1 MKIYTIIL
9 LLIPLQIRKLLKID
23 PLFVPGKS
31 SNRLSTISRTDPCK
45 KNAWVAVGLFCK
57 CIMNMSPTT
66 YRVVRTLYV
75 NRTGSLQIRKLLKI
89 GPLFDPGKSS
99 NRLSTISRTDPCKKI
114 AWVAVGLFCK
124 SIIYMKP
131 NNVPG
136 RTYIVRKPDRFDST
150 SDMGVAPIN
159 IHYTLQSPN

>member
-31 SNRLSTISRTDPCK
+31 SNRLSTMSRID
-45 KNAWVAVGLFCK
+45 F
-57 CIMNMSPTT
+57 
-66 YRVVRTLYV
+66 
-75 NRTGSLQIRKLLKI
+75 
-89 GPLFDPGKSS
+89 
-99 NRLSTISRTDPCKKI
+99 CKKI

-124 SIIYMKP
+124 SIIFMKP

-136 RTYIVRKPDRFDST
+136 RTYIVRKPDRFAT
-150 SDMGVAPIN
+150 NKEIAQN
-159 IHYTLQSPN
+159 

>member
-57 CIMNMSPTT
+57 
-66 YRVVRTLYV
+66 
-75 NRTGSLQIRKLLKI
+75 
-89 GPLFDPGKSS
+89 
-99 NRLSTISRTDPCKKI
+99 
-114 AWVAVGLFCK
+114 

-136 RTYIVRKPDRFDST
+136 RTYIVRKPDLFDST